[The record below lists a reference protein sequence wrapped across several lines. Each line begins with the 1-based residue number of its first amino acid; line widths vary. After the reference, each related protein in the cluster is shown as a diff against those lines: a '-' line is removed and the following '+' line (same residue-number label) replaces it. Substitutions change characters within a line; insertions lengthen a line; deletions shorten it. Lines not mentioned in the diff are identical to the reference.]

1 MATNGL
7 VTVRSGLTLVRSTMF
22 VAIGVW
28 AALGSSANAQTTAPG
43 PTRTVLLQHDT
54 TMPGYE
60 NVLVRVELPV
70 GGREGRHT
78 HPGLAL
84 VHVLAGALTLEHE
97 GRPTVTYQAGES
109 FSIEAGKAHEGLNKG
124 TIPITAIASFVVEKG
139 KPLAT
144 PVK

>member
-1 MATNGL
+1 MMTNGL
-7 VTVRSGLTLVRSTMF
+7 VTVRSGLTLARTTMF
-22 VAIGVW
+22 VAIGLW
-28 AALGSSANAQTTAPG
+28 AGLVSSANAQTTAPG

-78 HPGLAL
+78 HPGLAM

-97 GRPTVTYQAGES
+97 GRPTVTYKTGES
-109 FSIEAGKAHEGLNKG
+109 FFVEAGKVHEGLNKG
-124 TIPITAIASFVVEKG
+124 TIPITAIASFVVVKG

-144 PVK
+144 PAK